1 MGVETR
7 ICPLY
12 LCVGIWPVEAIVV
25 DFINEQTNKQWNNS
39 ERETGREGGDTQNEG
54 SKIREKP
61 KHVW

>member
-39 ERETGREGGDTQNEG
+39 ERETGREKKRSLFGSGG
-54 SKIREKP
+54 RR
-61 KHVW
+61 